1 MRPRRCYF
9 GFLAF
14 PRFHP
19 ATVQLTDICT
29 TDRSKGRPDGSH
41 GARLSQYPVI
51 AKCDRIMDQDESSES
66 DSTRETVQD
75 GNSRTQRERHPS
87 HAVHVHEENLM
98 MAKEIVIV
106 AILCTKLMG

>member
-1 MRPRRCYF
+1 M
-9 GFLAF
+9 
-14 PRFHP
+14 
-19 ATVQLTDICT
+19 DS
-29 TDRSKGRPDGSH
+29 SKGRPDGSH

-75 GNSRTQRERHPS
+75 GKSRTQRERHPS

-98 MAKEIVIV
+98 MAKEIVVSIV
-106 AILCTKLMG
+106 AILWHLHEADGLKRHYSGMVLVWKSNG